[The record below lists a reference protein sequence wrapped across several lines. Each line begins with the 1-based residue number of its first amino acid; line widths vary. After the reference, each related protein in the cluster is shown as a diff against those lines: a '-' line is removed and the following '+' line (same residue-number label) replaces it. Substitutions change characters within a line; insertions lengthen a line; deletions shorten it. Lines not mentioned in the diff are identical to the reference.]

1 MIELVVTTLKI
12 GQGCQQTT
20 HVWLIS
26 SIATVAKAP
35 GAHRFD
41 ADRDVAGS
49 FQRVITAQFYQ
60 RTGRN
65 SLFSALFMA
74 TSAFVL
80 TTRGAITGFGKLHWF
95 AAQRRRSLEGFP
107 A

>member
-1 MIELVVTTLKI
+1 
-12 GQGCQQTT
+12 
-20 HVWLIS
+20 VWLVS

-60 RTGRN
+60 RLGRN
-65 SLFSALFMA
+65 SLFSAHLIA
-74 TSAFVL
+74 TPAFVPA
-80 TTRGAITGFGKLHWF
+80 TNGVITGFGKLHWF
-95 AAQRRRSLEGFP
+95 AAQRRRILEGFP